1 MKITFIGYGNVGL
14 PLANQLQQLG
24 HEITLAARDASSD
37 SVRKALAVNEA
48 LLVDTP
54 TSAVQNAEVVFLAIP
69 FGANQSIIEGL
80 QSELGGKIVVD
91 CTNPVGRGFTH
102 GLNNEQSGAEFIQ
115 SMLPSSHVV
124 KAFSIYGYENLKDN
138 QYPDYNLKPAMFFC
152 GDNEE
157 AKSKVEGLIAS
168 LGWEPLDVGVLK
180 QALHLEHMTLMW
192 VRMIRM
198 GRLNP
203 NLVWGAMRRNTQ

>member
-24 HEITLAARDASSD
+24 HEVTLAARDASSE
-37 SVRKALAVNEA
+37 SVQKALAVNGA
-48 LLVDTP
+48 LLVETP
-54 TSAVQNAEVVFLAIP
+54 SSAVQHAEVVFLAIP

-80 QSELGGKIVVD
+80 QSELSGKIVVD

-152 GDNEE
+152 GDYEE

-203 NLVWGAMRRNTQ
+203 NLVWGAMRREAQ

>member
-24 HEITLAARDASSD
+24 HEVTLAARDASSE
-37 SVRKALAVNEA
+37 SVQKALAVNGA
-48 LLVDTP
+48 LLVETP
-54 TSAVQNAEVVFLAIP
+54 SSAVQHAEVVFLAIP

-80 QSELGGKIVVD
+80 QNELSGKIVVD

-152 GDNEE
+152 GDYEE

-203 NLVWGAMRRNTQ
+203 NLVWGAMRREAQ